1 VKLTGKKDL
10 HSKVI
15 RKNWTEIKTEIT
27 HAKCQQRKISTSG
40 HRHDRGCRLP
50 LIDPIIERR
59 KFCVLLDRDQFR
71 GCDNQTIMPMT
82 IVAIKIAPVKVE
94 IGSSG
99 LALSNDDEQNNEI
112 SVSFLTNALICTSSF
127 A

>member
-1 VKLTGKKDL
+1 MKLTGKKDL

-27 HAKCQQRKISTSG
+27 HAKCQQREFSTGG
-40 HRHDRGCRLP
+40 HRHGRGSRLP
-50 LIDPIIERR
+50 LIDPIERR
-59 KFCVLLDRDQFR
+59 KFCAPLNRDQFR
-71 GCDNQTIMPMT
+71 GCDNLTMPMT
-82 IVAIKIAPVKVE
+82 IVVINIAPVKVE

-112 SVSFLTNALICTSSF
+112 GVSFLTNALICTSSF
-127 A
+127 T